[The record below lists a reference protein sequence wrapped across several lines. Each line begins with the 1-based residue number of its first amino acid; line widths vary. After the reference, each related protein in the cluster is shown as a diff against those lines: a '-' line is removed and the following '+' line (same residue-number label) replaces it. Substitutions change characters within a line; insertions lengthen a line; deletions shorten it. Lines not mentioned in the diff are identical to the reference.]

1 MNEYKHSSLQ
11 YIERKQRKQLF
22 LISFWYLKNLMRAL
36 LKVNNKNS
44 TRCSQKATLTKNI
57 EITIKLL
64 PWVFRVTNLEKY
76 LSLTTMDLPI
86 NLSMDLLIT
95 LHQNL
100 SGNKRWNLKVFIN
113 FSITKDLYIN
123 IFYNR
128 LTAQLAPRFICNYEN
143 YNEN

>member
-1 MNEYKHSSLQ
+1 MTEYKHSSLQ

-22 LISFWYLKNLMRAL
+22 LISFCYFKNLMRAL

-44 TRCSQKATLTKNI
+44 TRCSQKPTPTKNI

-100 SGNKRWNLKVFIN
+100 SKMK
-113 FSITKDLYIN
+113 T
-123 IFYNR
+123 
-128 LTAQLAPRFICNYEN
+128 
-143 YNEN
+143 